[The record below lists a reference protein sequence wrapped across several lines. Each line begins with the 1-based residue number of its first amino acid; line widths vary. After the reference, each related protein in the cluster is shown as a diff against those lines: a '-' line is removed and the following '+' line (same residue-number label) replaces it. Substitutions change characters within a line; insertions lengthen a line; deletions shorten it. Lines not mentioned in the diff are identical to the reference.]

1 MQVRLFPIASIFLL
15 KSLIDSAIRIERE
28 NLITLT
34 TQSANTINAAL

>member
-15 KSLIDSAIRIERE
+15 KSLIDSAICIERE

-34 TQSANTINAAL
+34 TNTINAAL